1 MMQMEDKELK
11 CFREKLYDVQ
21 IPVDGDIWA
30 SIEGSLRRKRMR
42 RIFYYAS
49 SVAAVVLVALLLV
62 LPSSSQQEL
71 LPNAVAEVSVSEIP
85 YSEIPYVTGDLL
97 EPVLPEKVGEIKSGA
112 DAIAQRSGGFEVNN
126 NIVEVSDGVAGESSV
141 DGSVGQEAVVH
152 EASEGPVAVKDLQ
165 DQNTEKG
172 QDHFWAQ
179 EEKID
184 DSRVAFALM
193 TGVMPGSS
201 ASVMNSSIRASQSG
215 IGSNNGNEVV
225 EQISD
230 TKYSLPLNLGVQVQ
244 FPVGDN
250 LALGVG
256 VNYTMISSRYDCLIN
271 KKKHSIKQSLHYVG
285 IPVNIYGIVVERNNF
300 SFYVNAGATAEKGI
314 RAVYTLESYTGKERM
329 SNPIDG
335 IQFSV
340 NAGLGVEYKFSN
352 PAGIYF
358 EPNMVYFFNSNVPRS
373 IRTDQPL
380 QVKGELGV
388 RFHF

>member
-1 MMQMEDKELK
+1 MQMEDKELK

-49 SVAAVVLVALLLV
+49 SVAAAVLVALLLV

-71 LPNAVAEVSVSEIP
+71 ASFAVAEASVSEVP
-85 YSEIPYVTGDLL
+85 SSEVPHVSGDVL
-97 EPVLPEKVGEIKSGA
+97 EPVAQERIRVVKKGT
-112 DAIAQRSGGFEVNN
+112 DAIAQAGEEFVGSKVVEAS
-126 NIVEVSDGVAGESSV
+126 VEVVDSSV
-141 DGSVGQEAVVH
+141 ARESVEQEA
-152 EASEGPVAVKDLQ
+152 EASAASVAAVEVKDAG
-165 DQNTEKG
+165 DKG
-172 QDHFWAQ
+172 AERVQEYLWEQ
-179 EEKID
+179 EETN
-184 DSRVAFALM
+184 DSKVAFALVS
-193 TGVMPGSS
+193 GVMPGSS

-215 IGSNNGNEVV
+215 IGSANASDIV

-230 TKYSLPLNLGVQVQ
+230 TKYSLPLNLGIQMQ
-244 FPVGDN
+244 FPVGGN

-256 VNYTMISSRYDCLIN
+256 VNYTKISSRYDCLIN
-271 KKKHSIKQSLHYVG
+271 KKKHSVKQSLHYVG
-285 IPVNIYGIVVERNNF
+285 IPVNIYGIVVERNRF

-314 RAVYTLESYTGKERM
+314 SAVYTLESYTGNERM
-329 SNPIDG
+329 TDPIDG
-335 IQFSV
+335 IQLSV

-358 EPNMVYFFNSNVPRS
+358 EPNIVYFFNSNVPRS